1 MHRFICSNPDHQQ
14 QVNTRHIKEE
24 EVKRGTLE
32 NPSVTKDLKHVY
44 KINFESTPARREN
57 RMSSMDQKKE
67 LDININFVNEGKEES
82 KIAPQKLVNRNL
94 EGAAPAS

>member
-14 QVNTRHIKEE
+14 QVNNGHLKEE

-57 RMSSMDQKKE
+57 RMSSMDQKE
-67 LDININFVNEGKEES
+67 LDIIINFVSEGKEER
-82 KIAPQKLVNRNL
+82 KIAPQKLVNRNS